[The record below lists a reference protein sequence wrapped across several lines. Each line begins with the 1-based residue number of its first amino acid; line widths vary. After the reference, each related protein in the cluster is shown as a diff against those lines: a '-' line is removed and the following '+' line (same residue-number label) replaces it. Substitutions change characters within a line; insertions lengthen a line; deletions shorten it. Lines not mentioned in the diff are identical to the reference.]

1 MLDLIQWR
9 ARKTPEA
16 PALFFN
22 GRWYTYRELE
32 GRANRLANR
41 RTDRTANFHTDCRTN
56 HSANRRAK

>member
-1 MLDLIQWR
+1 MLDFIQWR

-22 GRWYTYRELE
+22 GRWYTYREME

-41 RTDRTANFHTDCRTN
+41 LRTLGIEQGDRIGMPLSGTN
-56 HSANRRAK
+56 